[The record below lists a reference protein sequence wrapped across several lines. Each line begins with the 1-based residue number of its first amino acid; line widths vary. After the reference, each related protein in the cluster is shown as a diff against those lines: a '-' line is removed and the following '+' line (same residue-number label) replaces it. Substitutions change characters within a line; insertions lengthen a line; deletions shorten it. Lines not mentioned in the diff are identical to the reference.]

1 MKIDIDKLTGA
12 ELIDLNNRVV
22 TRLRFLSRVR
32 AHARTLEFKIGDR
45 VSFQPTGI
53 QLLSA

>member
-22 TRLRFLSRVR
+22 TRLRFIASVWAWLC
-32 AHARTLEFKIGDR
+32 HASLIRI
-45 VSFQPTGI
+45 VSPS
-53 QLLSA
+53 L